1 MPLIR
6 CTKKLLKELKAK
18 VPIAPAQTCDALL
31 GDWYA
36 NLLWIE
42 RRKCVIF
49 TSERTHLT
57 FFVAGVIQD
66 ALRDFAT
73 FFRRGLRQL
82 LEDEGFTP
90 AVVERVLDDY
100 QELALAPTN
109 DRSVLGSLN
118 DLARMAAAR
127 AEYFG
132 GLSGIPP
139 GEMNRDLNL
148 TPMGRLQMRAPIDAT
163 ANILE
168 GRDPAAQRLWPRTP
182 PGEIALGEIGI
193 KGQNKPAT
201 PAARDPDLAV
211 SHLQSVPELAETRD
225 KNIPP
230 FSGTSIAAQEQFA
243 DEHEYVATE
252 IPPGQPQIRYYP
264 KTRQWLSRGEVIR
277 CLLKGVNGRV
287 VICIDDNE
295 LSLDDLGTLLLTY
308 VGWGMRI
315 EFMPDD
321 AIEERPPLEINDL
334 EDL

>member
-6 CTKKLLKELKAK
+6 CTKRLVKELKAK
-18 VPIAPAQTCDALL
+18 VAMAPEQTGAALL

-49 TSERTHLT
+49 TSGRTHLT
-57 FFVAGVIQD
+57 FFVAGVTQD

-82 LEDEGFTP
+82 LEGEGFTP

-100 QELALAPTN
+100 QELALAPTS

-118 DLARMAAAR
+118 DLARLAAAR

-132 GLSGIPP
+132 GLSRIPP
-139 GEMNRDLNL
+139 GEMNHDLNL

-163 ANILE
+163 ANVLE
-168 GRDPAAQRLWPRTP
+168 GRDPAAQRPRPMKP
-182 PGEIALGEIGI
+182 PGEIAVGEIGI
-193 KGQNKPAT
+193 KRQNEPAT
-201 PAARDPDLAV
+201 PAPRDPNLAV
-211 SHLQSVPELAETRD
+211 SHLQGVPELAETRD
-225 KNIPP
+225 KNILP
-230 FSGTSIAAQEQFA
+230 FSSTSIAAQEQFA
-243 DEHEYVATE
+243 DEHEYIATE
-252 IPPGQPQIRYYP
+252 IPPGEPQIRYYP

-277 CLLKGVNGRV
+277 CVLKDVNGRV
-287 VICIDDNE
+287 VICSDDNE

-308 VGWGMRI
+308 AGWGMRI

-321 AIEERPPLEINDL
+321 AIEERPPVEINDF